1 MIMKNRITAMA
12 AFGFTLG
19 LLAPLAANADV
30 KMEHFTHFGG
40 VLGMGASDINTTE
53 YLQGLKM
60 REESDIK
67 FTGAVLGALQ
77 RLTSHGSKGSQ
88 SVSILRVDENKRYS
102 LKTDK
107 LTYSVSPLYQPEKK
121 QEDSSGEAKDKEDN
135 DTKITKNEFTVKDTG
150 KKKAING
157 WDCREYII
165 TWNVETENTK
175 THEKGK
181 SVMTSDLWNASDAKL
196 QKARDE
202 QLAYSKAYL
211 KLMHLPTNPDE
222 LKQFGFGTATISG
235 ADSKA
240 FFDKLHT
247 VKGYPVSIDVT
258 WEASSTKGK
267 DDSAQSD
274 SQDDKDAVKA
284 LGNLFGSK
292 SDDSKPANDDG
303 MTTVFTSHT
312 ELKSVDTGSLD
323 KGLFEVPAG
332 YTQD

>member
-1 MIMKNRITAMA
+1 MKNRITGMT
-12 AFGFTLG
+12 AFALTLG
-19 LLAPLAANADV
+19 LLAPLAAQADV
-30 KMEHFTHFGG
+30 KLEHFTRFGG
-40 VLGMGASDINTTE
+40 VLGMGASDITTTE

-60 REESDIK
+60 REESSIK
-67 FTGAVLGALQ
+67 FTGAVMGALQ
-77 RLTSHGSKGSQ
+77 RLASHGDKGSQ
-88 SVSILRVDENKRYS
+88 SVSILRVDENKRYT

-107 LTYSVSPLYQPEKK
+107 QTYSESPLYQPEKK
-121 QEDSSGEAKDKEDN
+121 ESTSGKDKDDDED

-157 WDCREYII
+157 WDCHEYII

-222 LKQFGFGTATISG
+222 LKQFGFGAATISG
-235 ADSKA
+235 VDSKA

-247 VKGYPVSIDVT
+247 VKGYPVSIDVS

-267 DDSAQSD
+267 DGSEQNE
-274 SQDDKDAVKA
+274 SQDDKDAVKS

-312 ELKSVDTGSLD
+312 ELKSIDTAGLD

-332 YTQD
+332 YTQE